1 MSIHQSKPL
10 DIVDVREF
18 HVSAQARDEYGFD
31 ETLFAISGN
40 VVFADFQAA
49 RDFAQVMN
57 RKRDLVRHPEQAVRA
72 GDVNAMGLIHEIM
85 HHLVSEYLEQ
95 TGPGLFNEALSH
107 LKKAHGETAV
117 EELLERFVSEF
128 PPRSVRAGEKTPRE
142 HLDGEIEGQSGWE
155 VAAEELLLLYLENE
169 NPAFDPF
176 EELFDDSE
184 LEEETHYEDFI
195 EGLQSFFSS
204 QPAFGPEGLSL
215 FELLRAPIK
224 AHPESLE
231 AQLTYMR
238 ERWGGFIGTYL
249 MRLLRGMDLI
259 REEQKAT
266 FAGPGPQRPYEF
278 GVGAEEEVERF
289 SPDQDWM
296 PNVVLLAKS
305 TLVWLDQLSRYY
317 GTEIRRLD
325 QVPDEELDRIAARG
339 FNSLWLIGIWRRS
352 LASKQIKRM
361 CGNPEA
367 EASAYSLLEY
377 EMSEDLGGWPA
388 LENLRQR
395 CLQRGVLLASDMVP
409 NHTAIDSTWIY
420 DNPDR
425 FVQLDHSPFPGYTF
439 NGVNLSQRPGI
450 GIYLEDHYYDRSDA
464 AVVFKRVDFENGDVR
479 YIYHGNDGTSMP
491 WNDTAQLDFLNPD
504 TREAVIQAILHVA
517 RNFRVIRFDAAMILA
532 KRHYQRLWYPEPGSG
547 GDIASRAEHGLTAED
562 FNKAVPVEFWREVV
576 DRCAEEAPNTL
587 LLAEAFW
594 MMEGYFVRT
603 LGMHRVYNSAFMN
616 MLKDEENAKYRQTI
630 KNTIEFDKEILKR
643 FVNFMN
649 NPDEDTAVEQFGKG
663 DKYFGIAT
671 LMVTMP
677 GLPMFGHGQV
687 EGYAEKYGMEYSR
700 AYWDESPDEE
710 LVRRHEREIFPLMRR
725 RWAFSG
731 VENFLLFDL
740 YADDGRVNEDVYV
753 YTNRMAE
760 ERTLVIFNNAYERA
774 WGWIRESAG
783 YVEKMADGSKELRRG
798 TLAGALG
805 LTDDH
810 RHFCLLYEQRS
821 GLWYIRNSHELHA
834 QGMYVAINGF
844 ENQVFLDIHEVV
856 DNEDGHYARLADSL
870 RGAGVP
876 DIGRALKETALA
888 PLHQAFSEVGNS
900 RVLGDLAVE
909 LAGKTPAEPLDTAT
923 LAERYRVFAA
933 VAAEYAGTATQT
945 PAAGKTAAAK
955 AAAGEV
961 GAQEHGPDA
970 AASDFL
976 RTMTGL
982 RSASGLREAA
992 PSKQKKRYTTAAS
1005 FLLEGLTRSQ
1015 TGLGTA
1021 FALALC
1027 RPLTRVLPDARLAA
1041 AVDEWMLLDRLEPVL
1056 PFGGA
1061 ETEYSEEWKRRTR
1074 LLIAHGDWY
1083 KRGAARGSAGAAGA
1097 TGAASVTGAAG
1108 APIPRTVMETII
1120 SDVDAAAYLGVNR
1133 HQGVVWFNK
1142 ERFDILAFWLFAQ
1155 AVLEVLEESAKA
1167 DAKVAQRV
1175 LELYEYYEAWSRA
1188 AAASGYK
1195 VEALLDGLA

>member
-1 MSIHQSKPL
+1 M
-10 DIVDVREF
+10 
-18 HVSAQARDEYGFD
+18 
-31 ETLFAISGN
+31 
-40 VVFADFQAA
+40 
-49 RDFAQVMN
+49 
-57 RKRDLVRHPEQAVRA
+57 
-72 GDVNAMGLIHEIM
+72 
-85 HHLVSEYLEQ
+85 
-95 TGPGLFNEALSH
+95 
-107 LKKAHGETAV
+107 
-117 EELLERFVSEF
+117 
-128 PPRSVRAGEKTPRE
+128 PR
-142 HLDGEIEGQSGWE
+142 
-155 VAAEELLLLYLENE
+155 
-169 NPAFDPF
+169 
-176 EELFDDSE
+176 
-184 LEEETHYEDFI
+184 
-195 EGLQSFFSS
+195 
-204 QPAFGPEGLSL
+204 
-215 FELLRAPIK
+215 
-224 AHPESLE
+224 
-231 AQLTYMR
+231 
-238 ERWGGFIGTYL
+238 
-249 MRLLRGMDLI
+249 
-259 REEQKAT
+259 
-266 FAGPGPQRPYEF
+266 
-278 GVGAEEEVERF
+278 
-289 SPDQDWM
+289 
-296 PNVVLLAKS
+296 VVLMAKS
-305 TLVWLDQLSRYY
+305 TLVWLDQLSQRYRR
-317 GTEIRRLD
+317 EISRLD
-325 QVPDEELDRIAARG
+325 QIPDDELDRLAGWG
-339 FNSLWLIGIWRRS
+339 FTGLWLIGLWERSAASRRI
-352 LASKQIKRM
+352 KQLM
-361 CGNPEA
+361 GNPEA
-367 EASAYSLLEY
+367 EASAYALYEY
-377 EMSEDLGGWPA
+377 EIASSLGGWDA
-388 LENLRQR
+388 LADLRGR
-395 CLQRGVLLASDMVP
+395 CEARGIRLASDMVP
-409 NHTAIDSTWIY
+409 NHTGIDGRWVIEH
-420 DNPDR
+420 PDW
-425 FVQLDHSPFPGYTF
+425 FIQLDHPPFPSYTF
-439 NGVNLSQRPGI
+439 SGENLSGVPDVGV
-450 GIYLEDHYYDRSDA
+450 YLEDHYYSRSDA
-464 AVVFKRVDFENGDVR
+464 AVVFRRVDFGTGNER
-479 YIYHGNDGTSMP
+479 FIYHGNDGTSMP

-562 FNKAVPVEFWREVV
+562 FNRAMPVEFWREVV

-616 MLKDEENAKYRQTI
+616 MLKEEENAKYRQTI

-649 NPDEDTAVEQFGKG
+649 NPDEETAVAQFGKG

-700 AYWDESPDEE
+700 AYWEESPDEE

-753 YTNRMAE
+753 YTNRVGD

-774 WGWIRESAG
+774 WGWIKESAG
-783 YVEKMADGSKELRRG
+783 YVEKMPDGSKDFRRG
-798 TLAGALG
+798 SLAGAMG

-810 RHFCLLYEQRS
+810 RYFCLLYEQRS
-821 GLWYIRNSHELHA
+821 GLWYIRNSHDLHR
-834 QGMYVAINGF
+834 QGMYVAIDGF
-844 ENQVFLDIHEVV
+844 QNQVFLDIHEVV
-856 DNEDGHYARLADSL
+856 DNEAGHYARLADAL

-923 LAERYRVFAA
+923 LAERYRAFAA
-933 VAAEYAGTATQT
+933 VAAEYAGTVAGK
-945 PAAGKTAAAK
+945 PGPASAAGAETSGPEAAA
-955 AAAGEV
+955 AE
-961 GAQEHGPDA
+961 
-970 AASDFL
+970 FL
-976 RTMTGL
+976 RAMSGL
-982 RSASGLREAA
+982 RSAPGLRGLSPA
-992 PSKQKKRYTTAAS
+992 KQKKRYTTAAS

-1027 RPLTRVLPDARLAA
+1027 RPLSRVLPDARPAAGAAAAAAQKPSSPMQSPRERLAA
-1041 AVDEWMLLDRLEPVL
+1041 TVDEWMLLDRLEPVL

-1061 ETEYSEEWKRRTR
+1061 ETEYREEWKRRTR

-1083 KRGAARGSAGAAGA
+1083 KRDASPGSAAA
-1097 TGAASVTGAAG
+1097 AAAAAG
-1108 APIPRTVMETII
+1108 APEGAASAKGSASAAGARTARGVMETIM

-1155 AVLEVLEESAKA
+1155 AVLEVLEESATA
-1167 DAKVAQRV
+1167 DAKVARRV
-1175 LELYEYYEAWSRA
+1175 LELYEYYDAWSRA